1 MNSFLETILII
12 LLVYYALKII
22 FKLSK
27 PYLMRFIAKKAN
39 ERFGQAFGNNPF
51 NTPNQKQE
59 EGKVTIDTSKA
70 NTKTSKPTVGEYVDY
85 EEID

>member
-22 FKLSK
+22 LKFSK
-27 PYLMRFIAKKAN
+27 PYLMRYVAKKAN
-39 ERFGQAFGNNPF
+39 ERFGQAFGNTPF
-51 NTPNQKQE
+51 NAPNQNQD
-59 EGKVTIDTSKA
+59 EGDVTIDSSKA
-70 NTKTSKPTVGEYVDY
+70 NTKTSKNSVGEYVDF

>member
-22 FKLSK
+22 LKFSK
-27 PYLMRFIAKKAN
+27 PYLMRYVAKKAN
-39 ERFGQAFGNNPF
+39 EKFGKTFDNDPNTNP
-51 NTPNQKQE
+51 KQE

-70 NTKTSKPTVGEYVDY
+70 NVKTSKSTVGEYVDF
-85 EEID
+85 EEVD

>member
-22 FKLSK
+22 LKFSK
-27 PYLMRFIAKKAN
+27 PFLMRYVAKKAN
-39 ERFGQAFGNNPF
+39 ERFGQVFGDNPF
-51 NTPNQKQE
+51 NTPNNKQD

-70 NTKTSKPTVGEYVDY
+70 STKTSKSSVGEYVDY
-85 EEID
+85 EEIE